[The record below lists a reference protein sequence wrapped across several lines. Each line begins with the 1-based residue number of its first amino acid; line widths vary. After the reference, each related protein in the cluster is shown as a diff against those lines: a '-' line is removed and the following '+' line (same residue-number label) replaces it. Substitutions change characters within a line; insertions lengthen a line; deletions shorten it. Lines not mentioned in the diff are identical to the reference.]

1 VIGGQNF
8 RSPNI
13 LQLPGIRTV
22 LPEVPYVSDLFDMY
36 DVVSIHE
43 LIVLFLNRLIVM
55 LLQ

>member
-1 VIGGQNF
+1 MIGGQNF